1 MIVLVTGGQ
10 VRLGLYFP
18 KAPFIRI
25 LRLRRRP
32 SRHFQ
37 TPQDSRLMQHFSI
50 SPQAMTKSLWHN
62 RSLVRALVQRDVMGR
77 YRGSFMG
84 ILWSLFNPVFMLSV
98 YTFMFSVVFKARW
111 SGGGESRTEFALVLF
126 AGLIVFNIFGE
137 SINRAPSCIL
147 NNTNYVKKVLFPLE
161 ILPCVALGSALF
173 HALVS
178 IGVWVLAYALLFGVP
193 HATALFLPLILLPML
208 LFTLGLSWALAALGV
223 YLRDVS
229 QVVGLITT
237 ALMFLSPIFYPVS
250 ALPED
255 YRTLMLLNPLTP
267 SIEQVRAVLFWGN
280 LPDFGLLGLS
290 LVGAAL
296 TAWLGFAWFQ
306 KTRKGFADVL

>member
-1 MIVLVTGGQ
+1 
-10 VRLGLYFP
+10 
-18 KAPFIRI
+18 
-25 LRLRRRP
+25 
-32 SRHFQ
+32 
-37 TPQDSRLMQHFSI
+37 
-50 SPQAMTKSLWHN
+50 MTKSLWHN